1 MKLFKTYL
9 PGSLLLVAL
18 LLFVNLAHAA
28 APVITSGEYIQEA
41 ESSSYG
47 TIVAT
52 PVPGT
57 SNWILEAV
65 PADDTKWRF
74 KKWSDD
80 NTDNPRT
87 VTFTDLSAD
96 FTVVFTRFIYTN
108 CYSDKEY
115 MTVVDNPVAP
125 DNYGY
130 IDTNTV
136 DGVLYAEAI
145 PNTGYTFAQWADGSY
160 VNPRPFQNDGSSTST
175 LYATFIP
182 TATKGQVDTWAKNSF
197 VLTTTESEGALDEGA
212 LTMFVNGELVSSVLP
227 AQNESGYDGVYKMNL
242 TYESAFAGK
251 NCHIVY
257 KNSSC
262 EPVATLDAVIPVLV
276 DSEEEVV
283 VPNSGTG
290 VHVLEGGV
298 ATLAEDQTIAELDV
312 YAGGRAVVEGTV
324 TASSVTMRADC
335 PNELDVP
342 VPDLLVKGSL
352 VNTNYNTINLD
363 YTLDYEN
370 YYPFALPYTINTN
383 SVTYKSGEDARESFV
398 LGYYD
403 GEARAHELPAWKT
416 YYDYVG
422 YGDSGD
428 PDYIAPSGD
437 KNIESGVGYN
447 IFGDPMLWN
456 GDEQFF
462 GYFRFPMTVD
472 LSSGGESVRSI
483 SVLQHDGEKYNKN
496 WNLIALPYLS
506 SYRGRIKMYKDEEY
520 VADLKYVT
528 LPVDNFTAYEA
539 KLISSTTLLPFQP
552 YFIQFNDDV
561 NKLVFEAP
569 NPDARAAMP
578 KRKVSQSNND
588 DELMAGIS
596 LSQNGR
602 SDQTGLFIAE
612 AYTSGYDINADL
624 AKMNGS
630 KKKVHVFSLSNS
642 QKLAYIALPPANGQG
657 VLETIIPLGYDNA
670 KVNEELT
677 FSIDKYN
684 YPEML
689 ENEDLIALELVDN
702 VMGETSDLLTG
713 NYTCTA
719 YQKADNSRFALN
731 VRYKAKAPQII
742 TEVDESIIRVT
753 SLPDGVYDLL
763 GRPINTQTLPA
774 GAYIVVENG
783 QTRKE
788 VIR

>member
-1 MKLFKTYL
+1 MKHNNIHIMSAMLFIALFASSL
-9 PGSLLLVAL
+9 PAY
-18 LLFVNLAHAA
+18 ADA
-28 APVITSGEYIQEA
+28 VITSVEYMPEA

-47 TIVAT
+47 SIVAT

-87 VTFTDLSAD
+87 VSFTDLSAD

-115 MTVVDNPVAP
+115 MTVVDNPAAP
-125 DNYGY
+125 NNYGY

-182 TATKGQVDTWAKNSF
+182 TATKGQVDTWAKDGF
-197 VLTTTESEGALDEGA
+197 VLTTTESEGALDEGV

-257 KNSSC
+257 KNGSC

-312 YAGGRAVVEGTV
+312 YAGGRAVVEGNV

-335 PNELDVP
+335 PNYLDVP

-352 VNTNYNTINLD
+352 VNTNSNTINLD

-370 YYPFALPYTINTN
+370 YYAFALPYTINTN

-483 SVLQHDGEKYNKN
+483 SVQQHDGEKYNKN

-552 YFIQFNDDV
+552 YFIQSNDDV

-612 AYTSGYDINADL
+612 AYTNGYDINADL

-702 VMGETSDLLTG
+702 VMGETTDLLSSD
-713 NYTCTA
+713 YTCTA

-742 TEVDESIIRVT
+742 TGVDESTIRAT